1 MPCPRSRP
9 EALGPLL
16 HWVLSGESFFNE
28 AAEGAEA
35 WPSNAQAKG
44 LTFFLTGER
53 LRGLKPR
60 DPPKGQGQPPGLVE
74 SLR

>member
-1 MPCPRSRP
+1 MP
-9 EALGPLL
+9 
-16 HWVLSGESFFNE
+16 SGESFVVE

-35 WPSNAQAKG
+35 APRTLRHQG

-53 LRGLKPR
+53 LQGVTPGS
-60 DPPKGQGQPPGLVE
+60 PPKGQGQPPGLTE